1 MSWREDILSEF
12 PPNGQRLTL
21 AADPDYLLTEEA
33 VAAELRKRGYETLEY
48 GDPVAFRYL
57 YEADYRPRWKVGEKV
72 SLVVVTRGEAREL
85 DSLPYDL
92 IQAGRRISFS
102 LTSLF
107 PNLSYPVVDALDRT
121 NLARLREAYRAHAPD
136 RLLGASATADF
147 VLRHVYGVAQETITS
162 DESLLRLL
170 LQRHYEG
177 WDPPEE
183 VDARLLHH
191 LRGGGRFRE
200 WPLEEILP
208 DREAFL
214 AFLQERWPIFLHQ
227 TAQRE
232 GLEVKEPSTVYET
245 SYSGPKELPFDG
257 AQMRVYIDNMFL
269 EGMLRPTPHPEAEQL
284 KGGWFA
290 VGLETEPGQDNK
302 RRLEGLL
309 KNIRDEI
316 PEPRS
321 NRHEWLSFARKWAE
335 LDTLRH
341 EIEVLKLD
349 DDFPSLRDRVDDSF
363 LEWVTDKYGG
373 LHNLSAASPAMV
385 HHTPRFLVRQLEA
398 GAAKRVALVVLDGL
412 ALGQWVV
419 LRETLAE
426 QMGGVRFHED
436 AVFAWAPTITPVS
449 RQAIFAA
456 SPPARFPASINT
468 TDREKT
474 LWRRFWSDSGKLSNS
489 EVAYVNVAG
498 NGYGGDVEDAVSGHR
513 IRAAGIVVR
522 KVDDIMHGSELGA
535 MGMHNHIRLWAEEGY
550 VKRLIELL
558 HRRGFEVYL
567 TSDHGNVEAR
577 GIGRPS
583 EGAIAGVRGER
594 ARVYADGSLRKRVAQ
609 RFPGAIE
616 WFGSGLP
623 PDYLPLL
630 APGRT
635 AFVSENER
643 IVSHGGVSIE
653 ELIVPFIRIEGEKD

>member
-1 MSWREDILSEF
+1 MSWWEDILSEF

-48 GDPVAFRYL
+48 GDPIALRYA
-57 YEADYRPRWKVGEKV
+57 YEAEYRMRWEAGEKA
-72 SLVVVTRGEAREL
+72 SLIVVIRGEARDL
-85 DSLPYDL
+85 DRLPYDL
-92 IQAGRRISFS
+92 IRVGQKLSFG
-102 LTSLF
+102 LTDLF
-107 PNLSYPVVDALDRT
+107 PNLSYRVVEALDRT
-121 NLARLREAYRAHAPD
+121 NLDRLREAYWAHAPD
-136 RLLGASATADF
+136 KQLGHNTTADF
-147 VLRHVYGVAQETITS
+147 VLRHVYGVASETITS
-162 DESLLRLL
+162 TASLLRLL

-177 WDPPEE
+177 WNLPEE
-183 VDARLLHH
+183 VEARLLHH
-191 LRGGGRFRE
+191 LKSAGRFWE
-200 WPLEEILP
+200 WPLEQILP

-214 AFLQERWPIFLHQ
+214 AFLQERWPIFVNQ
-227 TAQRE
+227 TAKKE
-232 GLEVKEPSTVYET
+232 GFEVKDPTAVYET
-245 SYSGPKELPFDG
+245 SYSGPKELPFDE
-257 AQMRVYIDNMFL
+257 AQMRVYIDSMFL
-269 EGMLRPTPHPEAEQL
+269 EGILRPTSHPEAERL
-284 KGGWFA
+284 RDEWLA
-290 VGLETEPGQDNK
+290 VGLKTDPEQDNK

-341 EIEVLKLD
+341 ETEVSKLD
-349 DDFPSLRDRVDDSF
+349 DDFPALRERVDASF

-385 HHTPRFLVRQLEA
+385 HHIPRFLVRRLEV

-426 QMGGVRFHED
+426 QMGGIRFHED

-489 EVAYVNVAG
+489 EVAYVNVTG
-498 NGYGGDVEDAVSGHR
+498 DGYGGDVEDAVSRHR
-513 IRAAGIVVR
+513 IRAAGIVIR

-535 MGMHNHIRLWAEEGY
+535 MGMHSQVRLWAEEEY

-558 HRRGFEVYL
+558 LHRGFDVWL

-594 ARVYADGSLRKRVAQ
+594 VRVYADGSLRERVAGK
-609 RFPGAIE
+609 FPGAIE
-616 WFGSGLP
+616 WSGSGLP